1 MTKSEIFKHLKKM
14 LMEKFNLES
23 DDVKLES
30 TFVDDFG
37 ADSLDLVDFVMAI
50 EDEFGIRI
58 DEDDTDKI
66 TCVEDAVNFI
76 FEEMG
81 GSADEEDIID
91 DDEEEELN

>member
-1 MTKSEIFKHLKKM
+1 MTKNEIFKHLKKI
-14 LMEKFNLES
+14 LIEKFNLEN
-23 DDVKLES
+23 DDVSLQS

-66 TCVEDAVNFI
+66 NCVEDAVNFI
-76 FEEMG
+76 YEQMG
-81 GSADEEDIID
+81 GSADDEDIIED
-91 DDEEEELN
+91 DDDII

>member
-1 MTKSEIFKHLKKM
+1 
-14 LMEKFNLES
+14 
-23 DDVKLES
+23 
-30 TFVDDFG
+30 
-37 ADSLDLVDFVMAI
+37 MAI

-66 TCVEDAVNFI
+66 ICVEDAVNFI

-91 DDEEEELN
+91 DDEDDELN

>member
-76 FEEMG
+76 FEQMG

-91 DDEEEELN
+91 EDEDEALS